1 MNNKEINLNQ
11 LLLEKNMLT
20 GALEGLAAFVSD
32 HISKENVLMQD
43 VSALHGLIYG
53 IQLMAEAHGDNLDK
67 YELKLIDEKRN
78 K

>member
-1 MNNKEINLNQ
+1 
-11 LLLEKNMLT
+11 
-20 GALEGLAAFVSD
+20 
-32 HISKENVLMQD
+32 MQD